1 MIKNTIKNKKG
12 QGGLELYLLLLAI
25 FLSIIYFLGAYFGE
39 NKVLQNY
46 IGQYQFYMIK
56 SSQEA
61 EKSLFYIDQSAK
73 YSMQQAIYDISRS
86 GGISEI
92 ENTGTDEASSDY
104 KCGKFKDSYVWYE
117 IKKKDKLYDV
127 QDCFDEDSVG
137 SNLIYVFD
145 QNLNKYISSA
155 PIEIP
160 VDNYNYD
167 LKDNSEITGTAND
180 PITFSILKYD
190 QEIALPPLKPRQY
203 KVDSQG
209 KTIIEKKAAAP
220 KEIPQDK
227 AKATPSDTTKTISE
241 DKTNLKSLTDFS
253 GLTSDILGKETIDL
267 AGLCQKGL
275 KCSLTNDAYKLL
287 LSAQKKAKAEGK
299 YLQVNSAFRT
309 YEKQK
314 ALWEGRTPERYAQ
327 RFPDPVE
334 RSKYVSDPDKC
345 GDTCSHFTGN
355 AVDVVFRGKTIKTMT
370 GLEWKQLRSIMTGTG
385 WIWYGD
391 AKDINSDST
400 NVKTGELWHFEC
412 CETKRVV
419 RAEKAGVTAIV

>member
-1 MIKNTIKNKKG
+1 MKSKKG
-12 QGGLELYLLLLAI
+12 ALPFNSLVLVGFTFILIYAWAQFTVKYGGFDKKI
-25 FLSIIYFLGAYFGE
+25 GE
-39 NKVLQNY
+39 KQFDL
-46 IGQYQFYMIK
+46 IKTYQK
-56 SSQEA
+56 A
-61 EKSLFYIDQSAK
+61 ENSLFYIDQSAK

-92 ENTGTDEASSDY
+92 ENSGTDEASSDY
-104 KCGKFKDSYVWYE
+104 KCGKFKDSYIWYE
-117 IKKKDKLYDV
+117 IKKTGKAYELT
-127 QDCFDEDSVG
+127 DCFDEDSIG

-145 QNLNKYISSA
+145 QNMNKYLSSA
-155 PIEIP
+155 PIELP

-167 LKDNSEITGTAND
+167 LKDNSEIIGTANE

-190 QEIALPPLKPRQY
+190 KEIALPQLKPRQY

-209 KTIIEKKAAAP
+209 KTILEKKAAAP

-227 AKATPSDTTKTISE
+227 AKATPSDTIKTISE

-253 GLTSDILGKETIDL
+253 GLTSDKLGEETIDIT
-267 AGLCQKGL
+267 GLCPKGA
-275 KCSLTNDAYKLL
+275 KCSLTNNAYKLL
-287 LSAQKKAKAEGK
+287 LATQKKAKAEGK

-314 ALWEGRTPERYAQ
+314 ALWEGRTSDRWAQ

-334 RSKYVSDPDKC
+334 RSAYVSDPDKC

-400 NVKTGELWHFEC
+400 NLKTGELWHFEC